1 MMQKTAIRLIQELQ
15 LQISSSST
23 TTTTTTPRSS
33 AIHHDDRHTSS
44 ISSSS
49 PSSHLAAA
57 AVTAWQV
64 HVTTLS
70 LAAWLIAQPTL
81 RPPGWN
87 SSTLVALSKLS
98 VVGWGGIWIMGVYYM
113 EYRLRESTQERRLL
127 RQWLRFLLI
136 LGIAVGLLYLPT
148 FL

>member
-1 MMQKTAIRLIQELQ
+1 MVRRNWLIWVGYFLGW
-15 LQISSSST
+15 LVL
-23 TTTTTTPRSS
+23 
-33 AIHHDDRHTSS
+33 A
-44 ISSSS
+44 
-49 PSSHLAAA
+49 AAA

-98 VVGWGGIWIMGVYYM
+98 VVGWGALWIIGVYYM
-113 EYRLRESTQERRLL
+113 DYRLRESTQERRLL
-127 RQWLRFLLI
+127 RQWFRFLLI
-136 LGIAVGLLYLPT
+136 LGGALCLLYGPTLLYL
-148 FL
+148 